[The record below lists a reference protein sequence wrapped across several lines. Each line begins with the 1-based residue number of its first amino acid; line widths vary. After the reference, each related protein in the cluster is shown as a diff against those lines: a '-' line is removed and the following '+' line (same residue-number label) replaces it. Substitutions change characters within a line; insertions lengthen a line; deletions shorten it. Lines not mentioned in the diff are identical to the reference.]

1 MIYEF
6 ISGVGVYIIITVFAL
21 ILLALIMKNGT
32 Q

>member
-6 ISGVGVYIIITVFAL
+6 ISGVWVYIIITVFAL
-21 ILLALIMKNGT
+21 ILLALITKNGT